1 LTIDDLKLQKR
12 WVLWR
17 LEMVTN
23 AKGELSPTKVPYQ
36 LGGYHAK
43 SNDPST
49 WCTYAEA
56 IAKVGAYTGVGVMM
70 GGGLGCT
77 DLDHCVVNGK
87 IMPWARAIII
97 GLNSHSEFSPSG
109 TGVHIL
115 GEDIKLPGKGRKKP
129 YETGAVEL
137 YDTARFLTFTGKWL
151 PKTPAEILPRREQF
165 NELYEHIG
173 DSTSSPSAGNKD
185 FDLLFAGEWEKA
197 GFPSASE
204 AVWALCQL
212 LNVKHGEDA
221 AKVDADFRNSGLFA
235 GKWVEKWERLGT
247 ETIEKTRKPPT
258 PATVFIGGGK
268 AKKSPISWT
277 VQCFADIEPE
287 EIDWLFEGYAARG
300 MITGMSGEPGEGK
313 SLISV
318 DWAARYSSG
327 RGWPE
332 GSPKLQP
339 PGKVLLFATEDDA
352 ASTILPRYLAAGGD
366 AANLIRIR
374 LDNDQ
379 GFYFDDPRHLDI
391 LRQVTDQHPDIGM
404 VIIDPILEHLRTDKE
419 QPTREAYAPLRVL
432 IKQRRIQMT
441 QIVHTNKR
449 SADNV
454 GSIGDKIGG
463 VKALVGL
470 PRFVY
475 SVHKTDNDIRHL
487 CPIKKNIGRAIKGS
501 MDFRIVEKDKQ
512 PVVLWLGIG
521 TAMASDA
528 LVVNK
533 KPDCAAR
540 LLALLVAGDNDSDG
554 LRGAL
559 MDAEGFTLDQTRR
572 AVAKLKLE
580 GRLVVTKLPGG
591 KSAWRDPTR
600 TLVAE

>member
-1 LTIDDLKLQKR
+1 
-12 WVLWR
+12 
-17 LEMVTN
+17 MVTN

-36 LGGYHAK
+36 IGGKHAR
-43 SNDPST
+43 SNDRTT
-49 WCTYAEA
+49 WSTYAEV
-56 IAKVGAYTGVGVMM
+56 IARVGAYTGVGVMM
-70 GGGLGCT
+70 GDGLGCT
-77 DLDHCVVNGK
+77 DLDHCVVYGT

-97 GLNSHSEFSPSG
+97 GLNSYAELSPSG

-115 GEDIKLPGKGRKKP
+115 GDDIKLPGKGRKKP

-165 NELYEHIG
+165 NELYEHVG
-173 DSTSSPSAGNKD
+173 DSTSNPSAGVKD
-185 FDLLFAGEWEKA
+185 FNLLFAGEWEKA
-197 GFPSASE
+197 GFPSMSE

-212 LNVKHGEDA
+212 LNVKHENDA
-221 AKVDADFRNSGLFA
+221 AKVDEDFRNSGLFS
-235 GKWVEKWERLGT
+235 GKWIEKWERLGP
-247 ETIEKTRKPPT
+247 ETIEKTRKPP
-258 PATVFIGGGK
+258 AVIMGSGK
-268 AKKSPISWT
+268 AKKSPTSWT
-277 VQCFADIEPE
+277 VQRFADIEPE
-287 EIDWLFEGYAARG
+287 EIDWLFEGFAARG
-300 MITGMSGEPGEGK
+300 MITGMSGEPGAAK

-352 ASTILPRYLAAGGD
+352 ASTILPRFLAAGGD

-379 GFYFDDPRHLDI
+379 GFYFDDPQHLDI

-454 GSIGDKIGG
+454 GSIGDKVGG

-475 SVHKTDNDIRHL
+475 SVHKTEDDIRHL
-487 CPIKKNIGRAIKGS
+487 CPIKQNVGRTIKGS

-512 PVVLWLGIG
+512 PVINWIGIG
-521 TAMASDA
+521 TAVAGDA
-528 LVVNK
+528 LVLNK
-533 KPDCAAR
+533 KPDCATR
-540 LLALLVAGDNDSDG
+540 LLALLVAGDNDSDI

-580 GRLVVTKLPGG
+580 GRLTVTKLPGG
-591 KSAWRDPTR
+591 KSTWRLGDGKPWRLGDLDPTR
-600 TLVAE
+600 TTRTDDQ